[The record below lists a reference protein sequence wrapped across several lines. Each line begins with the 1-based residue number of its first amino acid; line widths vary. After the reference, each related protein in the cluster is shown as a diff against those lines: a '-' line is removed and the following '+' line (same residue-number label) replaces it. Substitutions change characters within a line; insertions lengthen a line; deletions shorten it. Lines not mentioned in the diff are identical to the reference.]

1 MGKALSNSPSYYA
14 ISLGSYSDSSG
25 VRVIREDIAK
35 YIAERDGQPS
45 SPDDIFLST
54 GASDSIKVVLSLCS
68 LYNSGPGC
76 SKLTTSLVNETLKFQ
91 MLISQI
97 RQYFLLKKC
106 LSFLQQ
112 KISVYLVIKCKTLNK
127 LTS

>member
-1 MGKALSNSPSYYA
+1 MGIALSNSLSCYA

-68 LYNSGPGC
+68 LYNSD
-76 SKLTTSLVNETLKFQ
+76 L
-91 MLISQI
+91 
-97 RQYFLLKKC
+97 
-106 LSFLQQ
+106 
-112 KISVYLVIKCKTLNK
+112 
-127 LTS
+127 